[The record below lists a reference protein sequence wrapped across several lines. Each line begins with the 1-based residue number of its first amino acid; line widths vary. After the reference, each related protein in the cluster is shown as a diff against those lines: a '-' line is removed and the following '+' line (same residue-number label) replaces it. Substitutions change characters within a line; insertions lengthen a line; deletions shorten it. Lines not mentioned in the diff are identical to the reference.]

1 MLMGPILNLS
11 LVVALTNN
19 RWCIPHIGLAMQYS
33 DLRSAGL
40 IASLYRLRAS
50 ASGSG
55 GEVGVVLA
63 GGEGYSILS
72 LTMFSLNFLI
82 TWL

>member
-1 MLMGPILNLS
+1 
-11 LVVALTNN
+11 
-19 RWCIPHIGLAMQYS
+19 
-33 DLRSAGL
+33 
-40 IASLYRLRAS
+40 
-50 ASGSG
+50 
-55 GEVGVVLA
+55 VGVVLA